1 MRDYIYLG
9 DRLLAEYQ
17 PQTGQIYYY
26 TSDQV
31 NSTRVVTDQNGVRV
45 FAAVYDPY
53 GEFRKSGRTP
63 ISCQFPSGQSRG
75 PET

>member
-26 TSDQV
+26 TSDLV

-45 FAAVYDPY
+45 LAAVYDPY
-53 GEFRKSGRTP
+53 GGIQKIWENSY
-63 ISCQFPSGQSRG
+63 
-75 PET
+75 

>member
-1 MRDYIYLG
+1 M
-9 DRLLAEYQ
+9 AEYQ

-31 NSTRVVTDQNGVRV
+31 NSTRVVRDQNGVRV

-53 GEFRKSGRTP
+53 GGIQKIWENSY
-63 ISCQFPSGQSRG
+63 
-75 PET
+75 